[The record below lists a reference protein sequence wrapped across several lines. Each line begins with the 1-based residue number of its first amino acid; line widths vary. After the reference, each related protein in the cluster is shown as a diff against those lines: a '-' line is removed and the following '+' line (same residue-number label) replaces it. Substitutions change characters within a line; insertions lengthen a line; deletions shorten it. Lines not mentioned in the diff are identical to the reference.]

1 MSWLKISELG
11 NSKIVKSMMIWMFIT
26 PILAKALSSVE
37 SVNLPFFETDQSIT
51 LGLPFS
57 WQVFFFCA
65 LSFTVAN
72 LIFQFKCPSLI
83 SKFNNFT
90 DFKSK
95 EDSCYLMVNYFNE
108 HVSENMVR
116 ENFVQIGAIVAR
128 YTTSRTIAKEWT
140 SDDTSNVN
148 WRKGIDSL
156 KHTQLDNMP
165 DLFSALRIE
174 LAKLYP
180 KWTFFCGIFY
190 AIGFIGISIVAI
202 QNIIYVCEQMIL

>member
-1 MSWLKISELG
+1 MNWLKISALG
-11 NSKIVKSMMIWMFIT
+11 NSKVVKSMMIWMFIT
-26 PILAKALSSVE
+26 PIFAKALYSVE
-37 SVNLPFFETDQSIT
+37 SVKLPFFETDQSIT
-51 LGLPFS
+51 LSLPFS

-65 LSFTVAN
+65 LSFTLAN
-72 LIFQFKCPSLI
+72 IIFQLKCPSLI

-108 HVSENMVR
+108 HISEKTVR

-128 YTTSRTIAKEWT
+128 YTPAKDIAEEWT

-156 KHTQLDNMP
+156 KHSQLDNMP

-180 KWTFFCGIFY
+180 NWTIFCGIFY
-190 AIGFIGISIVAI
+190 LIGFIGISIVAI
-202 QNIIYVCEQMIL
+202 QNIIYVYAQMKL